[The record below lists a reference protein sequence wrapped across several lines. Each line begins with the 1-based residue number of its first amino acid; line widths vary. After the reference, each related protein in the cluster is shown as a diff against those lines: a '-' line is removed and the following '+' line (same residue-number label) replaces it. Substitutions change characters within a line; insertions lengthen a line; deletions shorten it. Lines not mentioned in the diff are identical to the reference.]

1 MPSITDYEI
10 FGYTPDGEI
19 ILECKEEIP
28 CPECGKGKL
37 IPRGRVRRHIRK
49 EDTGEKVWYRIPY
62 GKCDHEEC
70 GCYRRFLP
78 DFMVPHKHYEEQAI
92 TDSLDGVIN
101 NTEKYKGQT
110 VECPSVQTRVR
121 WDAWLDSNT
130 GHIECI
136 LRSVGYKVLGF
147 GEKLLF
153 STTSLLE
160 KLRCDSNDWLKIIIR
175 FVYNSGYRLLP
186 IWGDRIM

>member
-1 MPSITDYEI
+1 MPSITDYEF

-19 ILECKEEIP
+19 IRECKEEIP

-101 NTEKYKGQT
+101 KESLESESFEDGL
-110 VECPSVQTRVR
+110 
-121 WDAWLDSNT
+121 LDYPMYTKPREYRGMKVPDVLLS
-130 GHIECI
+130 GHHENINKWRKEESI
-136 LRSVGYKVLGF
+136 KRTK
-147 GEKLLF
+147 ERRPD
-153 STTSLLE
+153 LLE
-160 KLRCDSNDWLKIIIR
+160 KR
-175 FVYNSGYRLLP
+175 
-186 IWGDRIM
+186 